1 MLSLRNE
8 GIRGGQGP
16 AELLSED
23 ADLMFCTLVKLHRY
37 DPQKAREDSL
47 RALPRLD
54 RV

>member
-23 ADLMFCTLVKLHRY
+23 ADLMFCTLIKLHGY
-37 DPQKAREDSL
+37 DPTTTREVSL
-47 RALPRLD
+47 RALPR
-54 RV
+54 